1 MKLTVKPSQKYKG
14 VGDWGGGG
22 VSFSFFLSFKHCKHH
37 CTFNIFNIANQTS
50 AASRCE
56 GHFEKRF
63 QFCKKLG
70 VQFGFSVW
78 VDYFCWRE
86 AVGVPL
92 NPMYLIYNKQIG
104 YWKNLIV
111 KGCSTHILAY
121 FLLMESCKQDFWSNN
136 PFAMITSQFELHL
149 KCRFLLVQKKKVI
162 SMNYSNSTIS

>member
-14 VGDWGGGG
+14 VGDWGGGL
-22 VSFSFFLSFKHCKHH
+22 VFPFSYLSNTANIIALSIFSILQIKHLQLQDVKV
-37 CTFNIFNIANQTS
+37 IL
-50 AASRCE
+50 
-56 GHFEKRF
+56 KRDSSSVKNWVFSLGF
-63 QFCKKLG
+63 QFG
-70 VQFGFSVW
+70 WIIFVGG
-78 VDYFCWRE
+78 E
-86 AVGVPL
+86 AVGVLL